1 MSPIKTNKT
10 PSPLASEYI
19 FQKKLVSQNNKT
31 VSVQKT
37 PKSSILSGDAVTLS
51 ADQLEDQNVPS
62 RLFSSQPVTFEE
74 KGSLNSTYSI
84 TA

>member
-1 MSPIKTNKT
+1 MSPIKIHKT

-19 FQKKLVSQNNKT
+19 FQKKLVSQNKKT
-31 VSVQKT
+31 VSVQKP
-37 PKSSILSGDAVTLS
+37 PKAGMLPEDVVTLS
-51 ADQLEDQNVPS
+51 ADQPEDKNSPS
-62 RLFSSQPVTFEE
+62 GLLSSQPVTFEE